1 MKTPH
6 FILRLL
12 DLYLTPDSAESGVL
26 DVVGIKTGAMDVYC
40 KESASTSIE
49 SRFGQLVGDD

>member
-49 SRFGQLVGDD
+49 SRFGNL